1 SDPPSGGWS
10 AETACKARMA
20 LFFWLEQKESYL
32 MARVLR
38 TRHLV
43 SLFIPLVGCLPTLL
57 AAKEPPVAEA
67 LKLKPVQEEW
77 VSYDIPDAAE
87 REECEL
93 KPYQADGVSGW
104 EVRDA
109 DNTILR
115 RYLDTNAD
123 NKVDQWCYFKNGVE
137 VYRDIDT
144 NHNRNADQY
153 RWLGTA
159 GTRWGVDDDE
169 DGQIDHW
176 KTISPEEVT
185 EEAVLAMSL
194 KDADR
199 FRLLLLSSQE
209 LDALG
214 LGEDQTARLTEK
226 LAATRQNYEEYLK
239 TQDVVGRDTQWVNFG
254 GKRPGVVPAGTDGA
268 QQDLHIYEN
277 VAAVINDGDQH
288 DQVIIGTLVRVD
300 DLWRVIDLPKSFS
313 EAQAGTGSDGFFF
326 QASSARRA
334 SEQVPVTEGLDEK
347 VQDLISKM
355 EQIDQVLQT
364 AATPEELAPLHARRA
379 DLLEQ
384 LAETASGEEDQTTWI
399 RQLADTVSAAAQ
411 SGEYPEGVE
420 RLAGLYEELQGQ
432 SATADLA
439 AYVKYRHLMAEY
451 TVNVQQPDADFA
463 QIQQQWLANLKS
475 FVDEY
480 PTHPQASE
488 AMLHLAMAQEFSGN
502 EEKAVSWYS
511 RIVEE
516 FPASNVAE
524 QASGAK
530 RRIEAVGNPLVL
542 SGKDRD
548 GNVVNVESYRGR
560 AVLVHYWATYDPKC
574 RTGLSVLKDMQA
586 KYGKDNLA
594 LIGVNVDGERA
605 KFEAYLEENSL
616 PWPQLHAPG
625 GLDSPLAQ
633 AYGVVV
639 LPTILLADQEGK
651 VVNRDL
657 DVEQVDSELRR
668 LLR

>member
-1 SDPPSGGWS
+1 
-10 AETACKARMA
+10 
-20 LFFWLEQKESYL
+20 

-57 AAKEPPVAEA
+57 GAKEPPVAEA

-77 VSYDIPDAAE
+77 VTYDIPEAGE
-87 REECEL
+87 REQCTL
-93 KPYQADGVSGW
+93 KPYESDGVSGW
-104 EVRDA
+104 EVRDG
-109 DNTILR
+109 DNTVLR

-123 NKVDQWCYFKNGVE
+123 NKVDQWCYFKDGVE

-169 DGQIDHW
+169 DGQIDRW

-185 EEAVLAMSL
+185 EEAVLAMGS

-199 FRLLLLSSQE
+199 FRLLLLTPQE

-214 LGEDQTARLTEK
+214 LGEDQSTQLTEK
-226 LAATRQNYEEYLK
+226 LAATRENYEEFLK
-239 TQDVVGRDTQWVNFG
+239 TQDVVGPDTQWVNFG
-254 GKRPGVVPAGTDGA
+254 GKRPGVVPAGTNGA
-268 QQDLHIYEN
+268 QRDLHIYEN
-277 VAAVINDGDQH
+277 VAAVIEDGDQH
-288 DQVIIGTLVRVD
+288 DQVVVGTLVQVD
-300 DLWRVIDLPKSFS
+300 DVWRVIGLPKSFS
-313 EAQAGTGSDGFFF
+313 EAQASTDSGGFFF
-326 QASSARRA
+326 QASLARRT
-334 SEQVPVTEGLDEK
+334 SEQVPVTGGVDEK
-347 VQDLISKM
+347 VQDLISEM
-355 EQIDQVLQT
+355 EQIDQDLQT
-364 AATPEELAPLHARRA
+364 ASTPDQLGPLHARRA
-379 DLLEQ
+379 DILEK
-384 LAETASGEEDQTTWI
+384 LAETANSEEDQATWI

-411 SGEYPEGVE
+411 SGEYPEGVG
-420 RLAGLYEELQGQ
+420 RLAGLYDELQAQ
-432 SATADLA
+432 QADTELV

-451 TVNVQQPDADFA
+451 TVNIQQPDSDFA
-463 QIQQQWLANLKS
+463 QIQEQWLGNLRE
-475 FVDEY
+475 FVDAY
-480 PTHPQASE
+480 PTHSQASE
-488 AMLHLAMAQEFSGN
+488 AMLHLAMAQEFAGN
-502 EEKAVSWYS
+502 EEEAVRWYG

-516 FPASNVAE
+516 FPATDVAK
-524 QASGAK
+524 QAGGAR
-530 RRIEAVGNPLVL
+530 RRIESVGEPLVL
-542 SGKDRD
+542 SGEDRD
-548 GNVVNVESYRGR
+548 GNVVDVESYRGR

-586 KYGKDNLA
+586 KYGKDELA
-594 LIGVNVDGERA
+594 LIGVNVDSERA
-605 KFEAYLEENSL
+605 RFESYLEENSL

-639 LPTILLADQEGK
+639 LPTMILADQEGK

-657 DVEQVDSELRR
+657 NVDQIDGELRR